1 MQELNKK
8 REKIQKVKS
17 NLITHAIK
25 KKNNFMLKFVEI
37 MKFL

>member
-25 KKNNFMLKFVEI
+25 KKNFMLKFVEI